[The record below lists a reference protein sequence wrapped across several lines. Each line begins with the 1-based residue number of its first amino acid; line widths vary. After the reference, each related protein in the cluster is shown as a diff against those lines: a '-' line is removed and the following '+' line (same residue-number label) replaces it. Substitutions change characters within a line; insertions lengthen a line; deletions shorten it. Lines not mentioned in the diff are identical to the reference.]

1 MPPELTLALGLIQLA
16 KQAIPVVEDLFKKG
30 QITKEHQQKVLDDY
44 NALKAAGDAAF
55 TGDEWTI
62 DPD

>member
-1 MPPELTLALGLIQLA
+1 MEEIALALAALQLA
-16 KQAIPVVEDLFKKG
+16 KQAIPVLEKLGQSGAITVE
-30 QITKEHQQKVLDDY
+30 QQKEVLDAY

-62 DPD
+62 EPD

>member
-1 MPPELTLALGLIQLA
+1 MEELALALAALQLA
-16 KQAIPVVEDLFKKG
+16 KKAIPVIEDLFKKG
-30 QITKEHQQKVLDDY
+30 QITKEDQQKVLDDY

-62 DPD
+62 EPD